1 MSKQDQIKWDKKYT
15 EKQTLLDLRPPSDK
29 LVSIIGQIRVGPALD
44 LASGNGRH
52 TIYLTKNGFEVDAV
66 DISQISI
73 DSLAKRL
80 SEKNLSEKVNL
91 IRSDLDDYT
100 PPTEHFD
107 LIIMS
112 NFLDRDLIERSKN
125 ALKSGG
131 IFFVETY
138 MDDPSNEKSDS
149 NPDFLLK
156 KGELINIFSD
166 DFEILLYEEFDNE
179 SYEIYRMKKQMI
191 AAKKIF

>member
-15 EKQTLLDLRPPSDK
+15 ERQILLDLRPPSDK
-29 LVSIIGQIRVGPALD
+29 LVSIIDQIKVGSALD

-52 TIYLTKNGFEVDAV
+52 TIYLAKNGFEVNAV

-80 SEKNLSEKVNL
+80 AEKNLSKKVNL
-91 IRSDLDDYT
+91 TRSDLDEYT
-100 PPTEHFD
+100 PAAKLYD

-112 NFLDRDLIERSKN
+112 NFLDRDLIERSKDV
-125 ALKSGG
+125 LKSNG
-131 IFFVETY
+131 IFFIETY

-156 KGELINIFSD
+156 KGELIDIFSD
-166 DFEILLYEEFDNE
+166 GFEILLYEEFNNE
-179 SYEIYRMKKQMI
+179 SYEIYRMKKQAI
-191 AAKKIF
+191 AAKKLF